1 MEGLSKEDFE
11 KAMARLKEFKEILSQ
26 FENRESCVECLG
38 GGDGALPRRMR
49 AGVRF
54 LYADG
59 PFRPSAG
66 NQVRA
71 EKR

>member
-26 FENRESCVECLG
+26 FENRESCVECL
-38 GGDGALPRRMR
+38 ALPRRMR
-49 AGVRF
+49 TGVRF

-59 PFRPSAG
+59 PFRPSAR